1 MNVYD
6 YLLSAAEETPDKVG
20 VEFQGNPLTYSQL
33 ADEARRIAAALR
45 EQGIKPGDSVGFV
58 LPNLP
63 QYVTS
68 LYGSYMAGVN
78 TVPMNV
84 LLTPP
89 EIRYLVEDSNLKMLF
104 VFGMFLPNVLKA
116 IEDMENPPKIVV
128 LGGPHGD
135 HIPFAAMV
143 AHEDRAEP
151 HPIKGDDTIM
161 TIYTSGTTGKPKG
174 AMITNANLF
183 ANLEMTDGVIE
194 LQEDDKMLCVLP
206 LFHVFALNGLLHTAI
221 RRRIPL
227 VVHPKFEIADAVKS
241 LAEDGI
247 TFFGGVPTMYFYIL
261 KQAEVQDLTFPKLR
275 TCISGGA
282 AMPVDVM
289 RQFEEKFDVPI
300 IEGFGLTET
309 TVSVTM
315 NRPDNRKPGS
325 IGLPFEGVEIRVV
338 DEQGADVPNGE
349 IGEIIIKAPNV
360 MKGYLNKPEATAE
373 AIKDGWFYSGDLG
386 YRDDEGFF
394 YIVDRKKD
402 MIIKGG
408 YNIYPRE
415 IEEVLFQLPQVAEAA
430 VVGIFDQAKGEAV
443 RAVVSLKPGQT
454 LEEEAIRSHIEANL
468 AKYKWPQDYMII
480 PELPKGPTGKILKR
494 EIKKNWDQWNKDRV
508 KPETQTAGT
517 P

>member
-1 MNVYD
+1 MNIYE
-6 YLLSAAEETPDKVG
+6 YLLNAAEEAPDKVG
-20 VEFQGNPLTYSQL
+20 VEFQGKGLTYGQL

-45 EQGIKPGDSVGFV
+45 REGIKPGDSVGFI

-63 QYVTS
+63 QYVTT
-68 LYGSYMAGVN
+68 LYGSYMAGAN

-89 EIRYLVEDSNLKMLF
+89 EIRYLVDDSNIQLLF
-104 VFGMFLPNVLKA
+104 VFGMFLPNVQKA
-116 IEDMENPPKIVV
+116 IEDMEKPPKIVV
-128 LGGPHGD
+128 LGGPHGENL
-135 HIPFAAMV
+135 PFESMV
-143 AHEDRAEP
+143 AHEERGEA
-151 HPIKGDDTIM
+151 HPTQPDDVIM

-174 AMITNANLF
+174 AMITSANLH
-183 ANLEMTDGVIE
+183 ANLEMVESIME
-194 LQEDDKMLCVLP
+194 MNEEDKMLCVLP
-206 LFHVFALNGLLHTAI
+206 LFHVFALNGVLHSSI

-227 VVHPKFEIADAVKS
+227 VVHPKFEVADAVKS

-247 TFFGGVPTMYFYIL
+247 TFFAGVPTMYFYIL
-261 KQAEVQDLTFPKLR
+261 KHAEVENFAFPKLR
-275 TCISGGA
+275 ICISGGA

-300 IEGFGLTET
+300 TEGFGLTET

-315 NRPDNRKPGS
+315 NRPDKRKPGS
-325 IGLPFEGVEIRVV
+325 IGLPFEGVEMKVV
-338 DEQGADVPNGE
+338 DEQGGEVPNGE
-349 IGEIIIKAPNV
+349 IGEIVIKAPNV
-360 MKGYLNKPEATAE
+360 MKGYLNKPDATAE
-373 AIKDGWFYSGDLG
+373 AIRDGWFYSGDLG

-415 IEEVLFQLPQVAEAA
+415 IEEVLYQLPQVAEAA
-430 VVGIFDQAKGEAV
+430 VVGIFDEAKGEAV
-443 RAVVSLKPGQT
+443 RAIVSVKPGQS
-454 LEEEAIRSHIEANL
+454 LEEETIRNHVEANL

-494 EIKKNWDQWNKDRV
+494 EIKKNWEQWNKDRIR
-508 KPETQTAGT
+508 PEAEPAGSK
-517 P
+517 

>member
-6 YLLSAAEETPDKVG
+6 YLLSAAEEVPDKIG
-20 VEFQGNPLTYSQL
+20 VEFQGKPITYGQL
-33 ADEARRIAAALR
+33 ADEARRITAGMR
-45 EQGIKPGDSVGFV
+45 NEGIKPGDSVGFV

-116 IEDMENPPKIVV
+116 VEDMENPPKIVV
-128 LGGPHGD
+128 LGGEHGD
-135 HIPFAAMV
+135 LIPFASLV

-151 HPIKGDDTIM
+151 HPIKADDTIM

-174 AMITNANLF
+174 AMITNANLH
-183 ANLEMTDGVIE
+183 ANLQMVDEVME
-194 LQEDDKMLCVLP
+194 LQDEDKMLCVLP
-206 LFHVFALNGLLHTAI
+206 LFHVFALNGLLHTSI
-221 RRRIPL
+221 RKRVPL

-275 TCISGGA
+275 VCISGGA

-325 IGLPFEGVEIRVV
+325 IGQPFTGVEIRIV
-338 DEQGADVPNGE
+338 DEQGGDLPNGE
-349 IGEIIIKAPNV
+349 IGELIIRAANV

-373 AIKDGWFYSGDLG
+373 AIKDGWFYTGDLG
-386 YRDDEGFF
+386 YQDDEGFF
-394 YIVDRKKD
+394 YVVDRKKD

-443 RAVVSLKPGQT
+443 RAVVALKPGQA
-454 LEEEAIRSHIEANL
+454 LEEEAIRNHIESNL

-494 EIKKNWDQWNKDRV
+494 EIKKNWEQWNKDRV
-508 KPETQTAGT
+508 KPEAEPAATS
-517 P
+517 